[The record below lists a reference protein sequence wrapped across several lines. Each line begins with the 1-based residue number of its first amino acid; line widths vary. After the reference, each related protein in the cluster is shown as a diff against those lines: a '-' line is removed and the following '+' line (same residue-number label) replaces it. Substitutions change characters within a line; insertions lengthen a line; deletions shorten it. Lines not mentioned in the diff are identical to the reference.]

1 MRKTFHKGDIVYIHP
16 DLASFDPAEVPHITD
31 EMLLLAG
38 KQDEILSDFEPY
50 SLRHSAFSWAPQ
62 WLLSEEEYIELT
74 SPLEIS
80 FSEEDLAALL

>member
-16 DLASFDPAEVPHITD
+16 DLASFDPEEFPHITD

-74 SPLEIS
+74 SPPEIS
-80 FSEEDLAALL
+80 LSEEDLAALL